1 MPRHGELSWQVAQL
15 ESKVEFMMEN
25 LFTKMDRIYEK
36 SSQISCCSD
45 KNYHETELLRQ
56 EISLLRIRLHEMA
69 NKPIQ
74 CSCNH
79 GNSVKISPSLSDVT
93 MALIDSKK
101 GTQAASNTANLWK
114 KLKKNYKTP
123 TPQNLSVDVKSIVA
137 KFDETHNWNIGETE
151 VSRPSSV
158 AASLIGTPAP
168 VSSNPLNQVVS
179 PIDPSTKVSS
189 STAPPK
195 KKRLKAQFIFKKRQ
209 GGA

>member
-25 LFTKMDRIYEK
+25 LFTKMDRIYE
-36 SSQISCCSD
+36 ISCCSD